1 MCRGG
6 GDECGL
12 REGGG
17 VAALGHG
24 AVGGGHG
31 GRVLAEPVG
40 GGPDERVDHVAGR
53 GGVAGHGARKTD
65 VGVARLGGHRGFAAE
80 LVGGV
85 GVGAGFVVVIAA
97 GGGTGHGQAPREA
110 EQEAA
115 GAEVVLH
122 RGGPFGRSAI

>member
-6 GDECGL
+6 GDELGL

-65 VGVARLGGHRGFAAE
+65 VGVARLGGHRGFADRKSTRLNSSNQCASRMPSSS
-80 LVGGV
+80 
-85 GVGAGFVVVIAA
+85 IKK
-97 GGGTGHGQAPREA
+97 
-110 EQEAA
+110 
-115 GAEVVLH
+115 
-122 RGGPFGRSAI
+122 